1 MKFRAFFVLFFAL
14 SSVQFSAIKITSVK
28 QNFNENLF
36 AENHFPSSTRTAIA
50 LSENWTVYPENNP
63 EKKARISIPAV
74 FETDATLVFTNRF
87 VLTDEQIEN
96 YEVYLHSDGLNYL
109 SEISINDQSFI
120 KLPYGGLPFEI
131 AIPNE
136 ILLSNE
142 ENKITVKINSA
153 LTSNSTVPQL
163 QRFLFPNSYGGILG
177 KIKVL
182 LVPKNKIVSAK
193 YDFSLFTKKK
203 KNYAN
208 LTFRC
213 KTQTETSGKFK
224 IKTALFNDSLQI
236 IAEAQAEVTG
246 TSPSAAVEVLIK
258 NPQLWTTKTPRG
270 YYAKVQFF
278 AAEKLTDEISLYA
291 PLLKIEKNENGLT
304 LNGKRLQLRGVTYV
318 PFSKE
323 SNPEFSYEQIKKDF
337 ALAKGLG
344 FNFIRF
350 ANQIPDKIVLALAEK
365 AGFLTSVEIPVNYL
379 PEALL
384 EDEIF
389 SKNLAEF
396 SREFVNDFSDI
407 PNVALLGCGGSLLP
421 GSDAQI
427 SYVNKFARIVKEN
440 SNKFSFGSF
449 LAYANTDLDFVNI
462 EIYSRFDA
470 AKLRN
475 EIAGK
480 NVFITGT
487 YPAFE
492 GGKSGSLVKNSY
504 EAQGSFFKKLLAFA
518 LKEKTPGVFINSLVD
533 YSGDFNSLYA
543 SYSENRLYKIG
554 IVGTDRK
561 AKRIGYNVI
570 REKLKQGKNV
580 VIPLGRAKSDFPLL
594 FVVLPLFLAALIAF
608 VINSRRKFRED
619 ATRALLRSYN
629 FFSDI
634 RDMRLLSGFH
644 SYFMFVVNSATFA
657 LLVINVLYFLRSNIV
672 LDKVVV
678 ALGSPAVSDAVAF
691 LAWRPVEAFSI
702 IFAFFI
708 SLSLA
713 IALTIKFFSIFLRG
727 RFLFS
732 SIFYTVVWAFMP
744 INLLIP
750 VELLLLKMLGLNVV
764 NFWIYLFLAFYLIW
778 LVMRLFKGVY
788 VIFDIRPSTVYLYGV
803 GLILFIFIAIAFYF
817 QTTANAYDY
826 LSNAL
831 AQMKFLM

>member
-1 MKFRAFFVLFFAL
+1 
-14 SSVQFSAIKITSVK
+14 
-28 QNFNENLF
+28 
-36 AENHFPSSTRTAIA
+36 
-50 LSENWTVYPENNP
+50 
-63 EKKARISIPAV
+63 
-74 FETDATLVFTNRF
+74 
-87 VLTDEQIEN
+87 
-96 YEVYLHSDGLNYL
+96 
-109 SEISINDQSFI
+109 
-120 KLPYGGLPFEI
+120 
-131 AIPNE
+131 
-136 ILLSNE
+136 
-142 ENKITVKINSA
+142 
-153 LTSNSTVPQL
+153 
-163 QRFLFPNSYGGILG
+163 
-177 KIKVL
+177 
-182 LVPKNKIVSAK
+182 
-193 YDFSLFTKKK
+193 
-203 KNYAN
+203 
-208 LTFRC
+208 
-213 KTQTETSGKFK
+213 
-224 IKTALFNDSLQI
+224 
-236 IAEAQAEVTG
+236 
-246 TSPSAAVEVLIK
+246 
-258 NPQLWTTKTPRG
+258 
-270 YYAKVQFF
+270 
-278 AAEKLTDEISLYA
+278 
-291 PLLKIEKNENGLT
+291 
-304 LNGKRLQLRGVTYV
+304 
-318 PFSKE
+318 
-323 SNPEFSYEQIKKDF
+323 
-337 ALAKGLG
+337 
-344 FNFIRF
+344 
-350 ANQIPDKIVLALAEK
+350 
-365 AGFLTSVEIPVNYL
+365 
-379 PEALL
+379 
-384 EDEIF
+384 
-389 SKNLAEF
+389 
-396 SREFVNDFSDI
+396 
-407 PNVALLGCGGSLLP
+407 
-421 GSDAQI
+421 
-427 SYVNKFARIVKEN
+427 
-440 SNKFSFGSF
+440 
-449 LAYANTDLDFVNI
+449 
-462 EIYSRFDA
+462 
-470 AKLRN
+470 
-475 EIAGK
+475 
-480 NVFITGT
+480 
-487 YPAFE
+487 
-492 GGKSGSLVKNSY
+492 
-504 EAQGSFFKKLLAFA
+504 
-518 LKEKTPGVFINSLVD
+518 
-533 YSGDFNSLYA
+533 
-543 SYSENRLYKIG
+543 LYKIG

-708 SLSLA
+708 FLSLA

-788 VIFDIRPSTVYLYGV
+788 VIFDIRPSTVYLYGA